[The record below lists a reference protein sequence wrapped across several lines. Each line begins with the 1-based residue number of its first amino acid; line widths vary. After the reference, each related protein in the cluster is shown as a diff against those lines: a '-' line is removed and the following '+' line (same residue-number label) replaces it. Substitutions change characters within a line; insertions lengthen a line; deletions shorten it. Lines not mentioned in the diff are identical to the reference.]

1 MTHDTGDPWS
11 LGHHVGDKRIEKI
24 EIIKGGGPVR
34 AITTLLDAGKTDGTV
49 RDDAD
54 ARDVILLI
62 GYLARLD
69 ETEWDARA
77 NHVLDIILDGLRRRA

>member
-1 MTHDTGDPWS
+1 MTVLKP
-11 LGHHVGDKRIEKI
+11 LGSPGPRASRAVGD
-24 EIIKGGGPVR
+24 
-34 AITTLLDAGKTDGTV
+34 AITTLLDAGRADGPV
-49 RDDAD
+49 RDDVD

-62 GYLARLD
+62 GYLTRLD